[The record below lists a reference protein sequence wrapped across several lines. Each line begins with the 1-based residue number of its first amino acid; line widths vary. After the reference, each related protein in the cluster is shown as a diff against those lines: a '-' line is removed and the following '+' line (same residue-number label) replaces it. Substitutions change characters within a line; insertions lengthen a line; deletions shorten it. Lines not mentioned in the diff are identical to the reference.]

1 MTERYEKS
9 PAFRLGFLN
18 GAQSIPTWSG
28 VRESNPP
35 VRLGKPTHYRCTNP
49 AGEYLFII
57 PAGGRNVK
65 PFFRLRGPLHRS
77 EKDHILKETVKG
89 G

>member
-9 PAFRLGFLN
+9 PADQPGFLN

-49 AGEYLFII
+49 AGEYLIII
-57 PAGGRNVK
+57 PAGPQIVK
-65 PFFRLRGPLHRS
+65 SFFHPGGPLHRGG
-77 EKDHILKETVKG
+77 KDNILKKTVKG

>member
-1 MTERYEKS
+1 MSAPVTFYKKVAAS
-9 PAFRLGFLN
+9 DTKLA
-18 GAQSIPTWSG
+18 ATWSG

-49 AGEYLFII
+49 AGEYLIII
-57 PAGGRNVK
+57 PAGPQIVK
-65 PFFRLRGPLHRS
+65 SFFHPGGPLHRGG
-77 EKDHILKETVKG
+77 KDNILKKTVKG